1 MNMVHIRFC
10 LVMVAQIYVVTAQ
23 ADNPR
28 YDYTPHLTGPVRVLP
43 ANVVKEF
50 RGVKGLGLT
59 KTAYKNGETWQALVC
74 GNECSLQPVVLNVRS
89 EILLKYFKD
98 TVTGQ
103 RLSIAKPPAGEL
115 IVLFQGLPP
124 TAAVKSPTT
133 LLHRGMAKYPA
144 SGGRGS
150 LEIGFPSF
158 GSEKLRIVPRLTQ
171 DNRTVRV
178 YLESDR
184 QRQRLG
190 ELGIPE
196 MNAGP
201 SDIAKGRSLL
211 LWAGDLDSD
220 GKLDLVMSFESW
232 VGNDSSVVLF
242 LSSIAKSGD
251 FVGIA
256 GSYFLAGQYD

>member
-1 MNMVHIRFC
+1 MSIVRFRFC
-10 LVMVAQIYVVTAQ
+10 LVMVVQLCVVTAQ

-28 YDYTPHLTGPVRVLP
+28 YDYTPHLIGPVRVLP
-43 ANVVKEF
+43 ANIIKEF

-89 EILLKYFKD
+89 EILLKYFND

-103 RLSIAKPPAGEL
+103 RLSIAKPPTGEL
-115 IVLFQGLPP
+115 IALFQGLPP

-133 LLHRGMAKYPA
+133 LLHRGLTKYPG
-144 SGGRGS
+144 SGRPGS
-150 LEIGFPSF
+150 LEIGIPPF
-158 GSEKLRIVPRLTQ
+158 GSEKLRIVPRLVN
-171 DNRTVRV
+171 DRTVRV

-184 QRQRLG
+184 HRQRLG

-201 SDIAKGRSLL
+201 SDMAKGRNLL
-211 LWAGDLDSD
+211 LWAGDLDGD

-242 LSSIAKSGD
+242 LSSLAKGGD
-251 FVGIA
+251 FVGKA